1 MKLGSFTI
9 GICDW
14 SLRPSS
20 THELVTLLQEI
31 GLSHVQL
38 NLAPL
43 LKIPDAAAR
52 AEVLKPLTDAGI
64 GVTAGMIC
72 FEGENYASIAAI
84 RRTGG
89 FVPNDTWPARRQKA
103 IDAAHFAADI
113 GVGRVST
120 HVGFVP
126 PSADSMYSQIVG
138 RISDVATEF
147 RKVGVDLLMESGQ
160 ERATDLLQFINDLN
174 CPNVGVNFDPA
185 NMILYGAGD
194 PIEAIAML
202 GRHIRHV
209 HVKDAIGSAQPT
221 LEWGKEVPVGDGDVD
236 LHAFLRSLVD
246 VGYTGPLVIEREAGN
261 NRVAD
266 ISGAIDRLEA
276 HLGERTE

>member
-20 THELVTLLQEI
+20 THELVTLLQQI
-31 GLSHVQL
+31 GLSHVQM
-38 NLAPL
+38 NLGPL
-43 LKIPDAAAR
+43 LKVPEPAAR

-64 GVTAGMIC
+64 GVTAGMIS
-72 FEGENYASIAAI
+72 FEGENYASIASI

-89 FVPNDTWPARRQKA
+89 FVPNDTWPARRQRA
-103 IDAAHFAADI
+103 IDAAHLAADI

-126 PSADSMYSQIVG
+126 PSADATYRQVVD
-138 RISDVATEF
+138 RIGEVATEY
-147 RKVGVDLLMESGQ
+147 RKFGIDLLMESGQ

-194 PIEAIAML
+194 PIEAIEIL

-209 HVKDAIGSAQPT
+209 HVKDATSSPQPT

-246 VGYTGPLVIEREAGN
+246 VGYAGPLVIEREAGN
-261 NRVAD
+261 DRVRD
-266 ISGAIDRLEA
+266 IRAAIDRLEA
-276 HLGERTE
+276 HLGVGTE